1 MLGFILLFV
10 RSPLVAAFKNDWAIP
25 LVTLCCSPLY
35 ITGNM
40 SSPTNLCASG
50 KAYRTRW
57 DTGLYPGPPVADLK
71 SCTRSTFW
79 EHSSFIISF
88 TLSFLLYSIHHQ
100 MKCVT
105 SVTLFYSQT
114 GTCLKM
120 QMLSHPTIP
129 ISIPELPL
137 KCTSNYIKDGVSEV
151 DQNPRPQHLFW
162 QLTMSYELT

>member
-25 LVTLCCSPLY
+25 LLTLCCSPLY

-40 SSPTNLCASG
+40 SSINLCASG

-57 DTGLYPGPPVADLK
+57 DTALYPGPPVADLK

-79 EHSSFIISF
+79 EHSSFVISF
-88 TLSFLLYSIHHQ
+88 TLSFLFYSIHHQ
-100 MKCVT
+100 TKCVT

-114 GTCLKM
+114 GTCLKCKC
-120 QMLSHPTIP
+120 SVT
-129 ISIPELPL
+129 LPYPYPFMN
-137 KCTSNYIKDGVSEV
+137 C
-151 DQNPRPQHLFW
+151 H
-162 QLTMSYELT
+162 

>member
-1 MLGFILLFV
+1 
-10 RSPLVAAFKNDWAIP
+10 
-25 LVTLCCSPLY
+25 
-35 ITGNM
+35 
-40 SSPTNLCASG
+40 
-50 KAYRTRW
+50 
-57 DTGLYPGPPVADLK
+57 
-71 SCTRSTFW
+71 
-79 EHSSFIISF
+79 
-88 TLSFLLYSIHHQ
+88 

-162 QLTMSYELT
+162 ELTMSYELT